1 MSFNCVLCD
10 RSFDTQRGLN
20 IHSKRSH
27 RIDNTPE
34 LSITAETIDTVESMP
49 SISTTDSQDDTINQC
64 AENTF
69 IWGEQ
74 SSVQFTRD
82 LNFVYDKVVYW
93 RKNLFRLPSGSAG
106 KDFIRE
112 VTRLIKAWTSKSALR
127 PIAWKCVMVMPQ
139 LLLQKPSKQSKANK
153 CKYQQT
159 SKNLVKKKSSLF
171 LIAFN

>member
-1 MSFNCVLCD
+1 MQLSPKIISFNRVLCN
-10 RSFDTQRGLN
+10 RSFDTQQGLN
-20 IHSKRSH
+20 IQLKRSA
-27 RIDNTPE
+27 PE
-34 LSITAETIDTVESMP
+34 LSITAETIGTVESIP
-49 SISTTDSQDDTINQC
+49 SISATDSQDDTINQC

-74 SSVQFTRD
+74 SSVQFTQD

-139 LLLQKPSKQSKANK
+139 LLLQKPSKQSKAK
-153 CKYQQT
+153 EHAGVR
-159 SKNLVKKKSSLF
+159 S
-171 LIAFN
+171 